1 MSIERLAKQGIIGDT
16 YYMKKV
22 HTWVGLYAGIAL
34 MGCLWAVH
42 PVSAQTT
49 HPMSW
54 GMNANDQA
62 APIPTNTMDDAD
74 AIAGG
79 EFHSLSLKDG
89 RVWAWG
95 ENSSGQIN
103 VPTPAQSDIT
113 AIAGGAGYSLAL
125 NTSGGVVTWGSTDMV
140 TGMPATVSSGVTEIS
155 AGSWHALALK
165 DGGVIAWGSN
175 TEGQCDVPLSLTSG
189 VTSVSAGQYYSMA
202 LKDGGVEVFGIPV
215 TNEMA
220 YSIRS
225 VPDAATSGVT
235 AISAGLWHGLAL
247 KDGGVIA
254 WGNPLFD
261 ATNVPPEA
269 TSNVLAIAAG
279 DLYSIALKSDNTLV
293 LWGAVSTNGGWGLLP
308 LPPFAVTDITEVAAG
323 GRHCLTVGTTMPPR
337 FVTDSLPDAYVDEA
351 YSGFVL
357 AVGDPSVT
365 YYEFGT
371 WPGWVILDSMTG
383 DIGGVAPTNGFT
395 YFSVRAS
402 NTVGQVTNSYQL
414 NALIRPDGPPVF
426 VTTNPLPD
434 GLVNEYYSLQIV
446 ASNSPAF
453 SLVAGEGDLP
463 DGLTLSTNGLV
474 SGMPTTVQDLFFT
487 VRATNL
493 AGGVSNVYGISIKAP
508 TNPPVFVTTNPLP
521 MGVVGEP
528 YAMQLVVSNGGV
540 FNLFAGS
547 LPSGLSLTSSG
558 MVTGTPTQIDSA
570 NFTVQATN
578 AVGVSNQV
586 YDLEIEGP
594 PVFQTTSPLPDGTL
608 GLPYTLQL
616 DVDGDP
622 LFSVITGSLPGGV
635 TLNAVGLLNGTP
647 TATGDFNFT
656 VHATN
661 DYGWSNRVYDL
672 AVEERPIFSTTNPL
686 PTGKIAEYYSLQ
698 FVVSGLPTF
707 SLAGGSVPSGMT
719 LNSGGFL
726 SGVPVEAG
734 PFNFTVHAT
743 NAYGWSN
750 RVYDVVID
758 NFDMPS
764 FTYIQGTSGA
774 VWLEWTNANL
784 GGSVQVWS
792 SPSLTTNITWSNLG
806 AQTSPWTNTSPS
818 LPSYYQLRMVP

>member
-16 YYMKKV
+16 HYMKKV
-22 HTWVGLYAGIAL
+22 HTLAGLQACILLLGGIWL
-34 MGCLWAVH
+34 SN
-42 PVSAQTT
+42 PVLAQTS

-54 GMNANDQA
+54 GMNANGQTS
-62 APIPTNTMDDAD
+62 PIPTNTMDDAD

-79 EFHSLSLKDG
+79 ALHSLALKDG
-89 RVWAWG
+89 RVWSWG
-95 ENSSGQIN
+95 DNTSGQTN
-103 VPTPAQSDIT
+103 VPVAAQSDIL
-113 AIAGGAGYSLAL
+113 AIAGGAGFSLAL
-125 NTSGGVVTWGSTDMV
+125 NTSGGVIAWGANEMV
-140 TGMPATVSSGVTEIS
+140 TGMPVTVSSDITEIS

-165 DGGVIAWGSN
+165 DGGVVAWGSN
-175 TEGQCDVPLSLTSG
+175 AQGQCDVPISLTSG

-202 LKDGGVEVFGIPV
+202 LKDGGVQVFGIPS

-225 VPDAATSGVT
+225 IPDAATSGVT

-269 TSNVLAIAAG
+269 TSNVQAIAAG
-279 DLYSIALKSDNTLV
+279 DLYSMALKTDSTIV
-293 LWGAVSTNGGWGLLP
+293 LWGAISTNGGWGLMP
-308 LPPFAVTDITEVAAG
+308 LPPFAATGITAVAAG
-323 GRHCLTVGTTMPPR
+323 ARHCLTIGPVMPPR
-337 FVTDSLPDAYVDEA
+337 FVEESLPDAYVDEA

-357 AVGDPSVT
+357 AAGDPAVT

-371 WPGWVILDSMTG
+371 WSGWVTLDPMTG
-383 DIGGVAPTNGFT
+383 DIGGIPPTNGFT

-402 NTVGQVTNSYQL
+402 NSVGQVTNSYRF
-414 NALIRPDGPPVF
+414 NTLIRPEGPPIF

-434 GLVNEYYSLQIV
+434 GLVNEYYSMQIV
-446 ASNSPAF
+446 ASNNPTF
-453 SLVAGEGDLP
+453 SLVIGEGDLP
-463 DGLTLSTNGLV
+463 VGLTLSTNGLV
-474 SGMPTTVQDLFFT
+474 SGIPTTVQDLFFT
-487 VRATNL
+487 VRATNI
-493 AGGVSNVYGISIKAP
+493 AGSVSNVYDISIKAP

-528 YAMQLVVSNGGV
+528 YAVQIVVSNGAL
-540 FNLFAGS
+540 FSLFAGS
-547 LPSGLSLTSSG
+547 LPSGLSLTGGG

-578 AVGVSNQV
+578 AAGTSNRV
-586 YDLEIEGP
+586 YDLVIEGP
-594 PVFQTTSPLPDGTL
+594 PVFQTTSPLPDGAL

-622 LFSVITGSLPGGV
+622 LFSVISGSLPGGV
-635 TLNAVGLLNGTP
+635 TLNAVGLLSGTP

-661 DYGWSNRVYDL
+661 AYGWDNRVYDL
-672 AVEERPIFSTTNPL
+672 AVEERPVFSTTNPL
-686 PTGKIAEYYSLQ
+686 PTGKIAEYYAQQIVASGSPAFSVAAGSLP
-698 FVVSGLPTF
+698 SGL
-707 SLAGGSVPSGMT
+707 V
-719 LNSGGFL
+719 LNSAGFL
-726 SGVPVEAG
+726 DGVPVEAG

-743 NAYGWSN
+743 NTYGWSN
-750 RVYDVVID
+750 QVYDLVID

-774 VWLEWTNANL
+774 VWLEWTNTNL

-792 SPSLTTNITWSNLG
+792 SPSITTNITWSNLG
-806 AQTSPWTNTSPS
+806 VQISPWTNTSPS
-818 LPSYYQLRMVP
+818 LPSYYQLRMTP